1 MNLRAA
7 AAATVAVFALGLP
20 AVASASPMPDPPPRT
35 APTAD
40 AVDLAI
46 AGHVQAYRGSPLA
59 ERRNI
64 HNEIAL
70 LINLG
75 RSAL

>member
-1 MNLRAA
+1 MNIRTAA
-7 AAATVAVFALGLP
+7 AAVVAVCALGLP
-20 AVASASPMPDPPPRT
+20 TVASASPMPDPPPRT
-35 APTAD
+35 APTVD
-40 AVDLAI
+40 AVDLAM
-46 AGHVQAYRGSPLA
+46 AGHVQAYRRAPLA
-59 ERRNI
+59 ERRSI

>member
-1 MNLRAA
+1 MNLRTAA
-7 AAATVAVFALGLP
+7 APVVAVCALGLP
-20 AVASASPMPDPPPRT
+20 AGASASTMPDPPPRT
-35 APTAD
+35 APTVD
-40 AVDLAI
+40 AVDLAMV
-46 AGHVQAYRGSPLA
+46 GPVQAYRRAPLS
-59 ERRNI
+59 ERRSI